1 MVNTLQYSG
10 WYTPLKLAVQA
21 DRDSSG
27 FAEVESLGQTSDGK
41 KAWLS
46 HDSYHH
52 NQLSA
57 RVFPAWYQPSNI
69 EQFQILIMME
79 SMIFCKRQHLRW

>member
-10 WYTPLKLAVQA
+10 WYTPLKLEVQA

-27 FAEVESLGQTSDGK
+27 FAEVVSLGQTSDGK

-52 NQLSA
+52 NQLAA
-57 RVFPAWYQPSNI
+57 RIFPAWYQPSNI

-79 SMIFCKRQHLRW
+79 SMIFW